1 MFRSQILWDSSEDIQ
16 LYASRK
22 IRDLSGIWN
31 SKWAKLKVEETP
43 TVGSTSTQWCMYGE
57 ILLYQFTT
65 FINLVESDGSL
76 NAKSF

>member
-31 SKWAKLKVEETP
+31 SKW
-43 TVGSTSTQWCMYGE
+43 
-57 ILLYQFTT
+57 
-65 FINLVESDGSL
+65 
-76 NAKSF
+76 